1 MPMRGLN
8 GFAMDDHSAVSQG
21 GRPPD
26 GSVIVVDGDALE
38 RPGSPVHEGS
48 QPVQKKV
55 RSIDAPGTE
64 GVMIIDEDLSGNL
77 RRDASSTQPVVDGS
91 GGSQQPVMP
100 SFRDKLLEG
109 SGKLV
114 SASVVTDLE
123 DDCGGNG
130 AIESA
135 AATVETPRDPSE
147 LYGPWM
153 QVSHRH
159 RRPGM
164 HKTIPIGGA
173 GSKSAKPTSGSRFM
187 VLEEEQE
194 GVIDMGGDQEAT
206 GNNSRM
212 EGLRGRDG
220 RVEEVEDAP
229 PRMVLEKPG
238 QLSSGQGVRLN
249 EANVGS
255 SKGVVVRTD
264 GECRVMGTSQVAPSF
279 AVAHGKDWVVIV
291 RHVPRECNGV
301 ADSLAALGRDY
312 GWQGLTFPAPPWG
325 IVHRLDD
332 ERQQWLSTRPVQRF
346 VDDPG

>member
-1 MPMRGLN
+1 MPMRSLN
-8 GFAMDDHSAVSQG
+8 GFAMADHSAMSQG

-26 GSVIVVDGDALE
+26 DSVIVVDGDALE
-38 RPGSPVHEGS
+38 RPGS

-55 RSIDAPGTE
+55 RSFDAPGTE

-77 RRDASSTQPVVDGS
+77 RQDASSTQPVADGN
-91 GGSQQPVMP
+91 GGTQQPVMP

-123 DDCGGNG
+123 VEDDCGGNG
-130 AIESA
+130 AVESA
-135 AATVETPRDPSE
+135 AATIETPRDPSE

-153 QVSHRH
+153 QVSHR
-159 RRPGM
+159 RRRSGM
-164 HKTIPIGGA
+164 HKTIPIGRA
-173 GSKSAKPTSGSRFM
+173 GSKSAKPASGSRFM

-194 GVIDMGGDQEAT
+194 GVVDMGGDQEAT

-212 EGLRGRDG
+212 EGLRGSDG

-279 AVAHGKDWVVIV
+279 AVAHGKNYLL
-291 RHVPRECNGV
+291 ECPGG
-301 ADSLAALGRDY
+301 S
-312 GWQGLTFPAPPWG
+312 FP
-325 IVHRLDD
+325 
-332 ERQQWLSTRPVQRF
+332 
-346 VDDPG
+346 